1 MSERKRNQMNTEE
14 PAESQSALEMIQQL
28 QATLDEVNALK
39 QWMDDEGIVEQEKQE
54 YLDKGLEPP
63 E

>member
-1 MSERKRNQMNTEE
+1 MSEWKGNQMNTEE
-14 PAESQSALEMIQQL
+14 PAEPQSALEMIQQL